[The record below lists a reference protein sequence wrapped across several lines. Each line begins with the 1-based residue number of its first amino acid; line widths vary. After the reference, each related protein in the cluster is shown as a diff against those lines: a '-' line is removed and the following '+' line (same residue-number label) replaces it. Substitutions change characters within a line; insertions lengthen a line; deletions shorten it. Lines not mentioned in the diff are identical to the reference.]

1 MREKILRDLARQAAT
16 DLTFLRQ
23 TRQDLQGTLTRHG
36 YHLTDEERSL
46 VKDLRRQTAS
56 MKDEELAR
64 TLANGLER
72 RSGSPPARPAAPS
85 WHGSGPARP
94 ARPGGLRKRGSI

>member
-23 TRQDLQGTLTRHG
+23 ARQDLQGTLTRHG

-56 MKDEELAR
+56 LTDEELAR

-72 RSGSPPARPAAPS
+72 RSGSPPARPTAPS
-85 WHGSGPARP
+85 WRGSGPARQ
-94 ARPGGLRKRGSI
+94 ARPGGLPKRGSI

>member
-23 TRQDLQGTLTRHG
+23 AGQDLQGILTRHG

-46 VKDLRRQTAS
+46 VEDLRRQTAS
-56 MKDEELAR
+56 MKDEELAP
-64 TLANGLER
+64 TLAK
-72 RSGSPPARPAAPS
+72 
-85 WHGSGPARP
+85 
-94 ARPGGLRKRGSI
+94 GLRNA